1 MARDGGKLLRQ
12 PSALEKV
19 LERLSIVDGHP
30 LGCPC
35 PACTRAGNAYK
46 ARADALRRELAEL
59 ELEGAA

>member
-1 MARDGGKLLRQ
+1 MNQRDGGKLLRQ
-12 PSALEKV
+12 PSALDKV

-35 PACTRAGNAYK
+35 PRCTRSGNAYK
-46 ARADALRRELAEL
+46 ARAEAVGDERA